1 MAEDNTTIWA
11 NDAEIASLFFPARS
25 NITDPVTT
33 DATLAALGSDYEC
46 TIDLSASLGAEGDRT
61 KKDSYWRCIGVPSFS
76 SPSGVEG
83 LEYFYEWNTADNSLT
98 VRSSEGF
105 LFTPTQAYLVQNKD
119 AITWLDVTKPAGIVA
134 RQRDTSYEELELEL
148 RQNETFCDRTYIRL
162 SDEARVTNGFD
173 FGRDLSKEINAGKA
187 NIYTMVGYERLAANM
202 LPDSVT
208 RVPVGVQIEQAG
220 EYKINVRRNN
230 VPCTI
235 FDTVTG
241 IRSTDHTVHL
251 DAGTHEG
258 RFAVE
263 IGETV
268 STSIQDSEFSIQKS
282 AVRKV
287 LKDGMIYIIRD
298 DKIFHI
304 TGEVVQKGQK

>member
-1 MAEDNTTIWA
+1 
-11 NDAEIASLFFPARS
+11 
-25 NITDPVTT
+25 
-33 DATLAALGSDYEC
+33 
-46 TIDLSASLGAEGDRT
+46 
-61 KKDSYWRCIGVPSFS
+61 
-76 SPSGVEG
+76 
-83 LEYFYEWNTADNSLT
+83 
-98 VRSSEGF
+98 
-105 LFTPTQAYLVQNKD
+105 
-119 AITWLDVTKPAGIVA
+119 
-134 RQRDTSYEELELEL
+134 
-148 RQNETFCDRTYIRL
+148 
-162 SDEARVTNGFD
+162 
-173 FGRDLSKEINAGKA
+173 
-187 NIYTMVGYERLAANM
+187 MVGYERLAANM

-241 IRSTDHTVHL
+241 IMSTDHTVHL

-287 LKDGMIYIIRD
+287 LKDGRIYIIRD